1 MLDVLL
7 ADDDPDVR
15 ASVGAALRSA
25 GHRVMEASD
34 GLDAVAMLSSHIFD
48 LAVCDVRMPKLDG
61 NTLLRRIRRE
71 SPKTSVVMMT
81 SFATVADVVGSLHD
95 GAVNYL
101 AKPFD
106 VDEFMDTIVEPLA
119 ERRSISKRFEAAR
132 AEFVGRSR
140 GATIVAK
147 SPAMSSLSGRITM
160 LASSDAP
167 VLVSGAKGVGKE
179 LVARAIHALGP
190 RREGPLVVIEAAAL
204 PEMMEASVQQELS
217 LPRCRDAWFRAASE
231 GTLIIDGIDR
241 LPLRAQGELLRV
253 IDDPVARARRGPSWE
268 PRGVRILS
276 LSRGGLTEKVAS
288 GEFLDSLYYR
298 VNAIHIHVPALDE
311 RELDLLPLA
320 AELLRELTPPNIS
333 PPGIS
338 ADAWSALSRHTFE
351 GNVRELRWVLEGAL
365 VRSDG
370 KEIAVSHLP
379 PHIVAERT

>member
-1 MLDVLL
+1 
-7 ADDDPDVR
+7 
-15 ASVGAALRSA
+15 
-25 GHRVMEASD
+25 
-34 GLDAVAMLSSHIFD
+34 
-48 LAVCDVRMPKLDG
+48 
-61 NTLLRRIRRE
+61 
-71 SPKTSVVMMT
+71 
-81 SFATVADVVGSLHD
+81 
-95 GAVNYL
+95 
-101 AKPFD
+101 
-106 VDEFMDTIVEPLA
+106 
-119 ERRSISKRFEAAR
+119 
-132 AEFVGRSR
+132 
-140 GATIVAK
+140 
-147 SPAMSSLSGRITM
+147 MSSLSGRITM